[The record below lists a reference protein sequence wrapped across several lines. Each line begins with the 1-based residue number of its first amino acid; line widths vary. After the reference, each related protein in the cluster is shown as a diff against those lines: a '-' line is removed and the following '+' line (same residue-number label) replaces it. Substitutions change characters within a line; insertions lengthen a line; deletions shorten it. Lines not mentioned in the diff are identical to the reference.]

1 MKQTDPYQP
10 YWFGSKDT
18 GLLYKNL
25 YEGGL
30 NAYKAMKDMKLLMV
44 NDLRNEQFLLDV
56 CEFLTEEDIE
66 KIREGQENAREFT
79 KEKFKETL

>member
-1 MKQTDPYQP
+1 
-10 YWFGSKDT
+10 
-18 GLLYKNL
+18 L

-66 KIREGQENAREFT
+66 KIREG
-79 KEKFKETL
+79 